1 MNWQSRVRSALTT
14 SSSIPQDEVVE
25 ELAQHLDGLY
35 TTARADGLSHA
46 EAESRASAELH
57 TWRLQGPALHHRQRR
72 PPMIVPPPIESS
84 SHVFGFAQDVRYA
97 MRLLRRQPRYA
108 LLAVLTM
115 ALGIS
120 ATTVLFSLTYGLL
133 MKPLPWPGSERLV
146 VVSETRGGSPPR
158 FGSFSNAAYLAWREE
173 ASALEAIGAWS
184 PRTVTIAGTGD
195 PERIRIADA
204 SASLFRVLSAQALIG
219 TLFEEQDERAVNG
232 GVIVL
237 SEGLWRQRFGSDPA
251 ALGRLVRIDGQP
263 HRVIGVLPE
272 ALSYPDRQTRAWVPY
287 RVMPATGHSL
297 SMFNAV
303 AKLKA
308 GMTAGQAASEGTV
321 RGRFAVDTGMT
332 TMAIFG
338 GRGPIQISA
347 VPLRESMTSG
357 VRRPLLVLLAA
368 VALLLLTATAN
379 VASLQLVRTSARRR
393 EMGIRAALGAGSVRV
408 TRQLLVESL
417 VPGLIGGGLG
427 LAVAWLL
434 HRVMPA
440 LLPADFPRVD
450 HVGVDSTVILFTL
463 IVTVLAS
470 VSAGVLPA
478 VRVYRQNLV
487 GSLTEEGTLRPGG
500 RSRTARA
507 RLSIM
512 AGQVAIACV
521 LLVGAS
527 LVGRSFVALLAVD
540 RGYDPSGVLTAR
552 LALPGTMYTPERRY
566 ALLGHILGRLE
577 ALPAV
582 LDVSFTS
589 ELPLT
594 PGGSTSAFAMRSR
607 TAAGAATQV
616 QASPRIVSP
625 RYFSTV
631 GLRLIEGR
639 SFGEADTET
648 SQPVVIV
655 NRAFAR
661 QYLGDSIIGATL
673 PMGLGYQ
680 GASTEPVDATVIGVV
695 DDVRYVTSAEPTRP
709 EMYYSYRQF
718 RGRLAVTVV
727 TLLVRTEGSPTVL
740 AGALRTAVREA
751 DGSLVAETVMSM
763 EDRMLIGL
771 ARPRLYA
778 ILLGGFAGFALLV
791 AAVGLFGV
799 LSYSVAERSRELAVR
814 VALGARR
821 IDLARLVLT
830 QGLAVTCAGLAIGL
844 PGSFALTRTME
855 ALLYGVTARDGVTYL
870 AVPLILV
877 AVAAVAALGP
887 AYRAARL
894 DPMTILRQ

>member
-1 MNWQSRVRSALTT
+1 MDWKSRVRSALT
-14 SSSIPQDEVVE
+14 SSASTPEDDVVE
-25 ELAQHLDGLY
+25 EVAQHLDARY
-35 TTARADGLSHA
+35 KAARADGLSHA
-46 EAESRASAELH
+46 EAESCAAAELRN
-57 TWRLQGPALHHRQRR
+57 WRPQGAALRHRPRR
-72 PPMIVPPPIESS
+72 PPVIVPPPIASS
-84 SHVFGFAQDVRYA
+84 SHLAGVAQDVRYA
-97 MRLLRRQPRYA
+97 VRLLRRQPRHT

-133 MKPLPWPGSERLV
+133 MKPLPWRGSEKLV
-146 VVSETRGGSPPR
+146 VLSETRGGGSPR
-158 FGSFSNAAYLAWREE
+158 FGSFSNAAYLAWREHPSTVE
-173 ASALEAIGAWS
+173 EIAAWS
-184 PRTVTIAGTGD
+184 QRTVTLAGTGD

-204 SASLFRVLSAQALIG
+204 SASLFQVLSARALIG
-219 TLFEEQDERAVNG
+219 TLFDEQDERSANG
-232 GVIVL
+232 AVIVL
-237 SEGLWRQRFGSDPA
+237 SESLWRQRFGGDPS
-251 ALGRLVRIDGQP
+251 ALARLVRIDGQP
-263 HRVIGVLPE
+263 HRIIGVLPD

-287 RVMPATGHSL
+287 RVMPATGNSL
-297 SMFNAV
+297 SMFNAI
-303 AKLKA
+303 ARLRA
-308 GMTAGQAASEGTV
+308 GMSAEQAASEGTV
-321 RGRFAVDTGMT
+321 RGRFAVDTGLT

-357 VRRPLLVLLAA
+357 VRRALLVLLAA
-368 VALLLLTATAN
+368 VGLLLVTSTAN

-393 EMGIRAALGAGSVRV
+393 EMGIRAALGAGSARV
-408 TRQLLVESL
+408 TRQLLIESL
-417 VPGLIGGGLG
+417 VLGLIGGGLG
-427 LAVAWLL
+427 LALASLL
-434 HRVMPA
+434 HRVLPA

-450 HVGVDSTVILFTL
+450 AVGVDSTVILFTL
-463 IVTVLAS
+463 GVTVLAS

-478 VRVYRQNLV
+478 LRVYRLNLA
-487 GSLTEEGTLRPGG
+487 GSLAEEGTLRTGG
-500 RSRTARA
+500 RSRTGRA
-507 RLSIM
+507 RLALM
-512 AGQVAIACV
+512 AGQVAIACI

-527 LVGRSFVALLAVD
+527 LLGRSFIALLAVD

-552 LALPGTMYTPERRY
+552 LALPGTMYTPERRHFM
-566 ALLGHILGRLE
+566 LGHVLERLA

-582 LDVSFTS
+582 LDASFTS

-594 PGGSTSAFAMRSR
+594 PGGSTSAFTMRSR
-607 TAAGAATQV
+607 ATAGAVTQV

-631 GLRLIEGR
+631 ALRFIEGR
-639 SFGEADTET
+639 SFGDTDTET

-661 QYLGDSIIGATL
+661 QYLGDSTIGATL

-680 GASTEPVDATVIGVV
+680 GASGEPVDATVIGVV
-695 DDVRYVTSAEPTRP
+695 DDVRYVTTAEPTHP

-727 TLLVRTEGSPTVL
+727 TLLVRTEGSPATL
-740 AGALRTAVREA
+740 AAALRTAVREA
-751 DGSLVAETVMSM
+751 DAGLVPEAVMSM

-814 VALGARR
+814 MALGARR

-830 QGLAVTCAGLAIGL
+830 QGLAVTCAGLAVGL

-855 ALLYGVTARDGVTYL
+855 ALLYGVTARDGFTYL
-870 AVPLILV
+870 AVPLILL

-887 AYRAARL
+887 AHRAARL
-894 DPMTILRQ
+894 DPMAILRQ

>member
-1 MNWQSRVRSALTT
+1 MDWKSRVRSALTT
-14 SSSIPQDEVVE
+14 SSSIPDEDVVE
-25 ELAQHLDGLY
+25 ELAQHLDALY
-35 TTARADGLSHA
+35 ATARADGLSHA

-57 TWRLQGPALHHRQRR
+57 NWRLQGSALQHRQRR
-72 PPMIVPPPIESS
+72 PPVIVPPPIASS
-84 SHVFGFAQDVRYA
+84 SHLSGFAQDVRYA
-97 MRLLRRQPRYA
+97 LRLLRRQPRYTA
-108 LLAVLTM
+108 LAVLTM

-173 ASALEAIGAWS
+173 ARTVEEIGAWS

-204 SASLFRVLSAQALIG
+204 SASLFRVLSAHALIG
-219 TLFEEQDERAVNG
+219 TLFDEQDERSTNG
-232 GVIVL
+232 AVIVL
-237 SEGLWRQRFGSDPA
+237 SESLWRQRFGSDPA
-251 ALGRLVRIDGQP
+251 ALGQLARIDGQTY
-263 HRVIGVLPE
+263 RIIGVLPD
-272 ALSYPDRQTRAWVPY
+272 AVSYPDRQTRAWVPY
-287 RVMPATGHSL
+287 RVMPATGNSL
-297 SMFNAV
+297 SMFNAI
-303 AKLKA
+303 ARLRA
-308 GMTAGQAASEGTV
+308 GMSAQQAASEGTV
-321 RGRFAVDTGMT
+321 RGRLAVDTGLT

-357 VRRPLLVLLAA
+357 VRRPLLILLAA
-368 VALLLLTATAN
+368 VVLLLVTSTAN

-393 EMGIRAALGAGSVRV
+393 EMGIRAALGAGSARV

-417 VPGLIGGGLG
+417 VLGLIGGGLG
-427 LAVAWLL
+427 LALAWLL

-463 IVTVLAS
+463 VITVLAS

-478 VRVYRQNLV
+478 LRVYRLNLV

-527 LVGRSFVALLAVD
+527 LLGRSFIALLAVD

-566 ALLGHILGRLE
+566 SMLGHILERLE

-582 LDVSFTS
+582 LDASFTS

-594 PGGSTSAFAMRSR
+594 PGGSTSAFTMRSR
-607 TAAGAATQV
+607 ATAGAVTQV

-639 SFGEADTET
+639 SFGDGDTET

-661 QYLGDSIIGATL
+661 QYLGDSTLGATL

-695 DDVRYVTSAEPTRP
+695 DDVRYVTTTEPTHP

-727 TLLVRTEGSPTVL
+727 TLLVRTEGGPATL
-740 AGALRTAVREA
+740 AAALRTAVREA
-751 DGSLVAETVMSM
+751 DGGLVPEAVMSM
-763 EDRMLIGL
+763 EDRMLVGL

-830 QGLAVTCAGLAIGL
+830 QGLAVTCAGLAVGL

-855 ALLYGVTARDGVTYL
+855 ALLYGVTARDGFTYL

-877 AVAAVAALGP
+877 AVATVAALGP